1 MSIPVKIKVF
11 EGPLDLLLHLIDK
24 NKLNIYDIPIAEVTD
39 QYLAYIHQMES
50 DKMEVMSEFI
60 EMAAILINI
69 KSKMLLPVDEE
80 EEEEETGDPRQLLM
94 DKLIEYRKFKLMA
107 SQLKE
112 LQGDA
117 LRVIYKDSTIPEEIS
132 SFLPV
137 ADPEKLLNEVD
148 FSKLYSVFKSV
159 MKKKTDKID
168 PIRSK
173 FGEIKKEEFTVED
186 KMNEIKI
193 LCNRYES
200 FSFKDLLEEQQG
212 KVAVI
217 VTFLA
222 ILELMKMG
230 LIQILQEALFDD
242 ILIKFIGRNNYG
254 N

>member
-24 NKLNIYDIPIAEVTD
+24 HKLNIYDIPIAEVTD
-39 QYLAYIHQMES
+39 QYLEYIRQMKT
-50 DKMEVMSEFI
+50 DRMEIMSEFI

-69 KSKMLLPVDEE
+69 KSKMLLPVDEI
-80 EEEEETGDPRQLLM
+80 EEEETGDPRQELM

-117 LRVIYKDSTIPEEIS
+117 LKVIYKDPTIPEEIAS
-132 SFLPV
+132 LLPV
-137 ADPEKLLNEVD
+137 ADPEKLLSEVD

-186 KMNEIKI
+186 KINEIKA
-193 LCNRYES
+193 LCERYES
-200 FSFKDLLEEQQG
+200 FSFKDLLEVQQG

-230 LIQILQEALFDD
+230 LIEILQETLFDD
-242 ILIKFIGRNNYG
+242 ILIKFIGRN
-254 N
+254 